1 MDLLDI
7 FKKKPTTAKSHLNQ
21 PSVEQEVDRVYR
33 QTGKQIVDGLNKPNA
48 STGKPI
54 DELHGAAKRIA
65 QMSNIGGGSKVTGG
79 GGLDKGLDTVTKHA
93 QAKTAKAM
101 LDRPRQKNFSGL
113 GTGKTSNR

>member
-1 MDLLDI
+1 MGLFDI
-7 FKKKPTTAKSHLNQ
+7 FKKKQTMALSRPQQ
-21 PSVEQEVDRVYR
+21 PSVEHFVNQVYQ
-33 QTGKQIVDGLNKPNA
+33 QTGKQIVDGLNKPTA

-65 QMSNIGGGSKVTGG
+65 QMSNIGGGSKATGG

-101 LDRPRQKNFSGL
+101 IDRTKQKKL
-113 GTGKTSNR
+113 GK